1 MVLFLYSML
10 WSVLS
15 LSLVLAQETHN
26 SPLQYS
32 DPFARWRDDALTSGS
47 IRCLLQYLATQRIS
61 KRITFGYFRA
71 YYSKQGLLQVDVKVI
86 CSLPMSHEM
95 SYVGLRV

>member
-1 MVLFLYSML
+1 ML

-15 LSLVLAQETHN
+15 LSLVLAQETYI
-26 SPLQYS
+26 SPSQYYS
-32 DPFARWRDDALTSGS
+32 DPIARWRDDALTSDS